1 MDVAADSQASSTRS
15 TDPALPQAPARAVAD
30 RGHQALVD
38 ARFVTRA
45 KTLFY
50 ARLAFLT
57 LGLGVLAV
65 RSWSDVFGIRSGVA
79 FLIALAVYFGMLL
92 YSVANFLVVERPR
105 VGKVVT
111 FVTLCFD
118 LVVIVYLITASGGLG
133 SPLLASQLMFT
144 TLFVILFPK
153 PLALLP
159 PLLCLPIIARI
170 DQILGGRAWVPADL
184 FTVLWYSAIN
194 LILIYAIV
202 YLNQRE
208 DAQQVELLALQ
219 KNLQQM
225 AVVDERNRLAREIHD
240 GLGATLSSLII
251 QAEYL
256 ETLAGSD
263 RGLRQE
269 IRELKG
275 AAEESIDE
283 LRRSLKMMKEDF
295 DLVPAVEDHCRTFGD
310 RAKVEVDFQ
319 REGKERQMSS
329 ESALTIFRTLQ
340 ESLSNATKHG
350 NASRVVIRLAFEV
363 DRLALSVRDNG
374 TGFDTRTEKPG
385 HYGLINMR
393 ERARKVGGTV
403 YIESEPGRGT
413 HIALEIPYATGQT
426 GTWRIS
432 DINKGAI

>member
-1 MDVAADSQASSTRS
+1 VDVAADSPQSSTRS
-15 TDPALPQAPARAVAD
+15 TDPALPQAVVRVVAD

-65 RSWSDVFGIRSGVA
+65 RAWSDVFGIRSGVA

-374 TGFDTRTEKPG
+374 SGFDTRTEKPG

-432 DINKGAI
+432 DINKGVT